1 MLSKTLQKAFNDQIN
16 HELSS
21 SYLYLS
27 MAAFS
32 ESQNLPGFANWLKIQ
47 TREESGHAMKLYKFV
62 NERGGRVELQKIEQ
76 PPLEFNSPT
85 ALFEEVLKHER
96 KITALINKLYE
107 LALKEKDYPAQVLL
121 HEFIGEQVEEE
132 ASASAILE
140 TLKMAGEK
148 GHALIMMDRQLARRG
163 QG

>member
-32 ESQNLPGFANWLKIQ
+32 ESQNLPGFANWMKIQ
-47 TREESGHAMKLYKFV
+47 TKEESGHAMKLYKFV

-76 PPLEFNSPT
+76 PPFEFKSPT

-107 LALKEKDYPAQVLL
+107 SALKEKDYPAQVLL
-121 HEFIGEQVEEE
+121 HEFIAEQVEEE

-163 QG
+163 QN

>member
-1 MLSKTLQKAFNDQIN
+1 MLSKALEKAFNDQIN

-27 MAAFS
+27 MAAYA
-32 ESQNLPGFANWLKIQ
+32 ESQNLPGFAHWLKLQ
-47 TREESGHAMKLYKFV
+47 TKEETGHGMKLYKFV
-62 NERGGRVELQKIEQ
+62 NESGGRVELQKIDQ
-76 PPLEFNSPT
+76 PILEFKSPT

-96 KITALINKLYE
+96 KITVLINKLYE
-107 LALKEKDYPAQVLL
+107 LALEEKDYAAQVLL

-132 ASASAILE
+132 ATASSILE

-163 QG
+163 QN